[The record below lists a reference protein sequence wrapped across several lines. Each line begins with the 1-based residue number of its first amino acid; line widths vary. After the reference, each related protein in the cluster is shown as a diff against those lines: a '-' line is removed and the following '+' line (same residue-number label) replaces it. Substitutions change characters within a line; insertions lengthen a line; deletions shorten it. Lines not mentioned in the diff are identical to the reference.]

1 MRSLK
6 NITIKLTNNNYP
18 IVLGNNILNKF
29 YKFYLRHCAHSK
41 KILFVSNSQI
51 PNKYLKT
58 IRASLPKKIKHFSLM
73 IPAGE
78 KNKNL
83 PQVNKILDFL
93 TKNNFDRNDTIVA
106 LGGGVVGDIVG
117 FAASIFKRGIGFV
130 QVPTTLLAQV
140 DSSVGGKTGVNNNYG
155 KNLIGTFYHPQ
166 FVLID
171 IAVLHSLP
179 KREMISGFA
188 EILKYSLIM
197 NKKFFFWLCKY
208 GHEIIDRLKPE
219 TILKAIEIS
228 CKSKALVVGKDEKE
242 KGLRAMLNFGHTVG
256 HALES
261 HLKYSS
267 KLNHGEAV
275 IIGMM
280 AASKVSVTQGF
291 LKEAELHKIIHLYS
305 KLNLKHSLK
314 KYLRSNQIHNFADIM
329 KKDKKNNSDTINLIL
344 LKQIGKAFIYK
355 TTLGKTLIPF
365 IKNELINV

>member
-1 MRSLK
+1 MTLLK
-6 NITIKLTNNNYP
+6 NIKIKVANNSYP
-18 IVLGNNILNKF
+18 IVLGNNILKNF
-29 YKFYLRHCAHSK
+29 YQFYFRYCTHSK

-51 PNKYLKT
+51 PDKYLKT
-58 IRASLPKKIKHFSLM
+58 IRASLPKKINHYSLM

-93 TKNNFDRNDTIVA
+93 TKNNFDRNDTVVA

-140 DSSVGGKTGVNNNYG
+140 DSSVGGKTGVNNNFG

-171 IAVLHSLP
+171 IAVLYSLS

-197 NKKFFFWLCKY
+197 NKKFFFWLCEY
-208 GHEIIDRLKPE
+208 GHEIIDRLNRK
-219 TILKAIEIS
+219 TILRAIEIS
-228 CKSKALVVGKDEKE
+228 CKSKALIVGKDEKE
-242 KGLRAMLNFGHTVG
+242 KGLRAILNFGHTIG

-280 AASKVSVTQGF
+280 AASKVSVTRGF
-291 LKEAELHKIIHLYS
+291 LNKVELHKITHLYS
-305 KLNLKHSLK
+305 KLKLKYSLK
-314 KYLRSNQIHNFADIM
+314 KYLRSSQIHNFADIM

-355 TTLGKTLIPF
+355 TTLGKSLIPF
-365 IKNELINV
+365 VKNELINV